1 MCVYGTLNCK
11 DCPVYK
17 LFCKYGSCK
26 ALMSKSGFLVSDCDE
41 LLYILVQNIN
51 DNLSQQASKLYVS
64 DAYSLITSAYNA
76 KVRDVVGFRAYLKM
90 CYLAVTASISQSK
103 FNVQKMNTI
112 LVFFETTYTFH
123 KKDMGEEDR
132 ANYEAQY
139 NLLLCQLLQK
149 SKNYR
154 KALEE
159 AGGWLLSS
167 GAIGDGAK
175 RVKAQ
180 LSNAEYLLG
189 KQERDNKLKRES
201 KSLIYSLVEKL
212 GPHQLSSLHYFVLA
226 KQIEH
231 HTETMRYSEVQTA
244 VKEVKEYLEISLQ
257 DNDISSVEKATNKV
271 IFHRDA
277 YRALQMVGDN
287 KQCMQHLKIANEVA
301 EKFNLSDQIEKI
313 RKIENELKYV
323 HLHEDFAAPRIQK
336 HICDTAS
343 PYFLISY
350 SHKDEALVKNDIYRS
365 LKKYNYWVDFE
376 NLTGGRSDAE
386 SDWTE
391 QVFPVISDE
400 MCKGVLVY
408 CSPHSV
414 QHSIGALL
422 EAEWLEQ
429 HRDKAIYVLIC
440 DFADSLSP
448 KKAADYLD
456 SIQEDDSKRNLQ
468 IKNSF
473 SYILQATQSEDR
485 YSYYFYSQDGAHL
498 KQSDF
503 KNWISKIL
511 ATN

>member
-1 MCVYGTLNCK
+1 MCVYEKLDCK
-11 DCPVYK
+11 NCPVYK
-17 LFCKYGSCK
+17 LFCKYNSCK
-26 ALMSKSGFLVSDCDE
+26 AMMSKSGFLVSECDE
-41 LLYILVQNIN
+41 LLFILVQNIS
-51 DNLSQQASKLYVS
+51 DNLSLQASKLYVS
-64 DAYSLITSAYNA
+64 DAYSLITSAFSA
-76 KVRDVVGFRAYLKM
+76 HVRAVVGFKAYLDL
-90 CYLAVTASISQSK
+90 CILAVTASISQSR
-103 FNVQKMNTI
+103 FDNRMMDAI
-112 LVFFETTYTFH
+112 LVHYQATYTFH
-123 KKDMGEEDR
+123 KSDMKEEER
-132 ANYEAQY
+132 AHYEAQY

-149 SKNYR
+149 NKNYQ
-154 KALEE
+154 KALED
-159 AGGWLLSS
+159 AGSWLIFS
-167 GAIGDGAK
+167 GAIGDDAK

-189 KQERDNKLKRES
+189 KEERNEKYKRQS
-201 KSLIYSLVEKL
+201 KGIIYSLVEKL
-212 GPHQLSSLHYFVLA
+212 DPHQLTSLHYFVIA

-244 VKEVKEYLEISLQ
+244 VNEVKEYLKISLQ
-257 DNDISSVEKATNKV
+257 DDDVSSVEKATNKV

-277 YRALQMVGDN
+277 YRALQMVGDD
-287 KQCMQHLKIANEVA
+287 KQSLRHLKIAEEIA
-301 EKFNLSDQIEKI
+301 EQFNLSDQIEKI
-313 RKIENELKYV
+313 RKIVNELKYV
-323 HLHEDFAAPRIQK
+323 HLHEDFIAPRIKK
-336 HICDTAS
+336 HTCNTS
-343 PYFLISY
+343 LPYFLISY
-350 SHKDEALVKNDIYRS
+350 SHKDEALVKNDIYRG

-386 SDWTE
+386 SNWTE

-422 EAEWLEQ
+422 EAEWLEH

-448 KKAADYLD
+448 KKAAEYLD

-485 YSYYFYSQDGAHL
+485 YSYYFYSQEGAHL

-511 ATN
+511 A